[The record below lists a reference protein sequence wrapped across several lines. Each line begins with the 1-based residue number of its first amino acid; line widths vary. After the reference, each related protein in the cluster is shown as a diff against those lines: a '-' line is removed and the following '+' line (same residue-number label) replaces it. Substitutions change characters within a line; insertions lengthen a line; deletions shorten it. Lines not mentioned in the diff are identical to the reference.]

1 MKNLILILVGPL
13 ILTSLAFSE
22 LSDSDIKR
30 IREIVKV
37 EITESEQRLQTEI
50 KTAIANS
57 EKGMKEHINSKMDGL
72 EDLVH
77 LIGMLLIAIILLT
90 AVIIGVPQVYIMI
103 KQRRGQNELQT
114 ELRELRAE
122 IELLKQGGKPHP
134 ESS

>member
-1 MKNLILILVGPL
+1 MKNLILIFVGML
-13 ILTSLAFSE
+13 ILTLPAFSE
-22 LSDSDIKR
+22 LSDSDIER
-30 IREIVKV
+30 IKEIVKV
-37 EITESEQRLQTEI
+37 EGTDSEQRVRAEI

-57 EKGMKEHINSKMDGL
+57 EKGMKEHINTKMDGL

-103 KQRRGQNELQT
+103 KQRGQDGLRT
-114 ELRELRAE
+114 ELNEFRAE
-122 IELLKQGGKPHP
+122 IERLKQGSKPHS